1 MVDHNQLTAVCL
13 EQGAFKAAVIETGRI
28 PFDIHLRDCC
38 VANVC
43 GAYNKNWACPP
54 SVGEPGELMTR
65 AKSYPHILVYQTVG
79 TLEDSFDVEG
89 MEAASRDHARVSDR
103 IEEELAPLLPPYLM
117 LTAGGC
123 SRCKVCAKAEEKP
136 CRMPEKML
144 SSLEAYCINVSTLA
158 SRCGMKYINGVNTV
172 TYFGAFLF

>member
-1 MVDHNQLTAVCL
+1 MDHDRLTAICL

-28 PFDIHLRDCC
+28 PFDAHLRDCC
-38 VANVC
+38 AANAC

-54 SVGEPGELMTR
+54 GVGEPETLMDR
-65 AKSYPHILVYQTVG
+65 ARAYSHILVYQTVG

-89 MEAASRDHARVSDR
+89 MEAASQEHARISDR
-103 IEEELAPLLPPYLM
+103 IEETLSPLLPPYLM

-123 SRCKVCAKAEEKP
+123 PRCKVCAKVNDEP
-136 CRMPEKML
+136 CRMPDRMV